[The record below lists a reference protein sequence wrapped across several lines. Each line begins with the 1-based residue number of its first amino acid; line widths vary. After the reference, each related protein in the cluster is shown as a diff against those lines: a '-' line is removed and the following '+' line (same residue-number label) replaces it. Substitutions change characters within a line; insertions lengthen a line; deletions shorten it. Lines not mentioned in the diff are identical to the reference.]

1 MIVEQSELLGFDLL
15 GKYPKK
21 KKKTI
26 PVLQRAISS
35 ERYYQQNP
43 NKINPDQP
51 KGMFDY
57 TEEDKR
63 NERNKFY
70 SGIQK
75 NNSSDVIV
83 KRIPKKE
90 YDLSNTDKRI
100 SREKREEYLK
110 NNSTI
115 PYWTTPQGLI
125 DKGIDEAG
133 NIIEDVKNKVNE
145 TVKNVSQWYENIE
158 WYWWLIIGAA
168 AVLALYLVIKVV

>member
-1 MIVEQSELLGFDLL
+1 MIVEQSELLGFDIL
-15 GKYPKK
+15 GRSPKK
-21 KKKTI
+21 KKKSI

-35 ERYYQQNP
+35 ERYYKENP
-43 NKINPDQP
+43 NKINPDKP

-70 SGIQK
+70 SGVQT
-75 NNSSDVIV
+75 NTPSDVIV

-90 YDLSNTDKRI
+90 FELSNTDKRI
-100 SREKREEYLK
+100 SREQREEYLK
-110 NNSTI
+110 QNSTI

-125 DKGIDEAG
+125 NKGIDEAG
-133 NIIEDVKNKVNE
+133 NIIEDIKDKVSD
-145 TVKNVSQWYENIE
+145 TVKDVTEWYKNIE